1 MSALFPR
8 LVRSIHQIGDY
19 ALFMVTAFSTTK
31 EALSHRPIIF
41 KQMVRI
47 GVESLPVVLLASCF
61 AGIVT
66 TLQTAY
72 QLENTILSEQAV
84 GSVVVPTLMLEM
96 AALIPGLVL
105 ASRVG
110 ASIAAELGTMKVT
123 EQIDALEAMGLN
135 SVAFL
140 VLPRVFAGLLMFPS
154 MYVASAL
161 VSILAGGWSAE
172 FLGYLSM
179 ESFIQGARAFFLPF
193 DAFYGASKAMAF
205 GFLITSISCWKGFNA
220 RGGAQGVG
228 LATTQAVVVSCVS
241 ILIADYVLAEI
252 LL

>member
-1 MSALFPR
+1 MNAQLKQ
-8 LVRSIHQIGDY
+8 VTKSIHNVGDY
-19 ALFMVTAFSTTK
+19 ALFMLKAFSTIK

-47 GVESLPVVLLASCF
+47 GVESIPVVLLASCF
-61 AGIVT
+61 AGVVT
-66 TLQTAY
+66 TLQAAY
-72 QLENTILSEQAV
+72 QLEQTFLSEQVV
-84 GSVVVPTLMLEM
+84 GAVVVPTLMLEM
-96 AALIPGLVL
+96 AALLPGLVL

-135 SVAFL
+135 SIAFL
-140 VLPRVFAGLLMFPS
+140 VLPRVIAGILMFPS
-154 MYVASAL
+154 LYVASAL
-161 VSILAGGWSAE
+161 VSILAGGWSAD
-172 FLGYLSM
+172 FLGLLPM
-179 ESFIQGARAFFLPF
+179 ESFIQGARAYFLPF
-193 DAFYGASKAMAF
+193 DAFYGASKALAF

-228 LATTQAVVVSCVS
+228 SATTQAVVVSCIS
-241 ILIADYVLAEI
+241 ILIADYILAEI

>member
-1 MSALFPR
+1 MNAQLKQ
-8 LVRSIHQIGDY
+8 VTKSIHNVGDY
-19 ALFMVTAFSTTK
+19 DLFMLKAFSTIK

-47 GVESLPVVLLASCF
+47 GVESIPVVLLASCF
-61 AGIVT
+61 AGVVT
-66 TLQTAY
+66 TLQAAY
-72 QLENTILSEQAV
+72 QLEQTFLSEQVVWA
-84 GSVVVPTLMLEM
+84 VVVPTLMLEM
-96 AALIPGLVL
+96 AALLPGLVL

-135 SVAFL
+135 SIAFL
-140 VLPRVFAGLLMFPS
+140 VLPRVIAGIFMFPS
-154 MYVASAL
+154 LYVASAL
-161 VSILAGGWSAE
+161 VSILAGGWSAD
-172 FLGYLSM
+172 FLGLLPM
-179 ESFIQGARAFFLPF
+179 ESFIQGARAYFLPF
-193 DAFYGASKAMAF
+193 DAFYGASKALAF

-228 LATTQAVVVSCVS
+228 SATTQAVVVSCIS
-241 ILIADYVLAEI
+241 ILIADYILAEI

>member
-1 MSALFPR
+1 MNAVVSQ
-8 LVRSIHQIGDY
+8 VTNVVQNVGNY
-19 ALFMVTAFSTTK
+19 AIFMVRALSTTK
-31 EALSHRPIIF
+31 QALSHRHVVF
-41 KQMVRI
+41 KQMVNI
-47 GVESLPVVLLASCF
+47 GVHSIPVVLLASCF
-61 AGIVT
+61 SGIVI

-72 QLENTILSEQAV
+72 QLEATILTEQAV
-84 GSVVVPTLMLEM
+84 GAVVVPTLMLEL
-96 AALIPGLVL
+96 AALLPGLVL

-140 VLPRVFAGLLMFPS
+140 VLPRVIAGIVMFPS
-154 MYVASAL
+154 MYVASAMM
-161 VSILAGGWSAE
+161 SIIAGGLAGE
-172 FLGYLSM
+172 FMGYLSFEM
-179 ESFIQGARAFFLPF
+179 FILGARTYFQPF
-193 DAFYGASKAMAF
+193 DAFFGVTKALSF

-220 RGGAQGVG
+220 SGGAQGVG
-228 LATTQAVVVSCVS
+228 LATIQAVVVSCIS